1 VSLPFDL
8 TIWGAVWMAV
18 AVFGAAFVRG
28 YSGFGSAALIIASA
42 SLVTNPLNFVAVV
55 TFLDFLMTFQQWRG
69 VRGHVDWG
77 RITPLMLGAFAGVP
91 LGLWLLTGIGVDA
104 ARIVIS
110 VYVLVMCAI
119 LLRGWTMERSAGR
132 VAHAAT
138 GLVSGMANAAGAGGL
153 PVAVF
158 FAAQPIAAAAFRAT
172 LIAYFAALDIW
183 TAPLLWSHGLV
194 TRDSLLATA
203 LALPLMML
211 GIWLGGRHFFKAEP
225 QEFRRF
231 AILLLAGLA
240 ALGLVRSVL

>member
-1 VSLPFDL
+1 
-8 TIWGAVWMAV
+8 
-18 AVFGAAFVRG
+18 
-28 YSGFGSAALIIASA
+28 
-42 SLVTNPLNFVAVV
+42 
-55 TFLDFLMTFQQWRG
+55 
-69 VRGHVDWG
+69 
-77 RITPLMLGAFAGVP
+77 
-91 LGLWLLTGIGVDA
+91 
-104 ARIVIS
+104 
-110 VYVLVMCAI
+110 
-119 LLRGWTMERSAGR
+119 
-132 VAHAAT
+132 
-138 GLVSGMANAAGAGGL
+138 
-153 PVAVF
+153 VF

-194 TRDSLLATA
+194 TRDSLVATA